1 MENSV
6 ASGEPVS
13 THVAN
18 VPQLPHHKV
27 KLKKPG
33 QRACNEK
40 NDKGKFCGGHLK
52 RWYYTADVLEQE
64 CGCAEKAWGA
74 DREVYRCEFC
84 QTLYLPSPDDP
95 SGVNVAGHGQLSV
108 FGITVPPKEEKKA

>member
-1 MENSV
+1 M
-6 ASGEPVS
+6 ASSEPATAQMSDVS
-13 THVAN
+13 
-18 VPQLPHHKV
+18 QLPNHKV

-52 RWYYTADVLEQE
+52 RWYYTDDVLERD

-84 QTLYLPSPDDP
+84 RTLYLPNPQDP
-95 SGVNVAGHGQLSV
+95 SGINVAGEGQLSV
-108 FGITVPPKEEKKA
+108 FGITVPPKEEKK